1 MLATESRAS
10 GAVVQC
16 PSCAWTGPRTARGPI
31 PAHKVI
37 RLAGPGD
44 RLASRH
50 RGAAPVGPRPACAGP
65 MADRQIA
72 RAIARTFAAVRM
84 PDAARLSTTL
94 PPDLWASSALYRA
107 LAPMPWARYVV
118 TVLAPLDH
126 DGARRT
132 VVQAFHVRA
141 HAEAWAHACALA
153 LGPAGGSARTLGYVT
168 VGALDTRRK
177 RWETMARYHGRDLGL
192 ESPVTYTAI
201 DPGGVVV
208 RYTDPAHYPG
218 HGDAPSRD
226 AWDRIW

>member
-1 MLATESRAS
+1 MLATESRAD

-44 RLASRH
+44 RLASRY
-50 RGAAPVGPRPACAGP
+50 RGAAHAGPRPACGGP

-84 PDAARLSTTL
+84 PTARLSTTL
-94 PPDLWASSALYRA
+94 PPGLWTTGALYRA

-118 TVLAPLDH
+118 NVLAPIDH
-126 DGARRT
+126 DGARQT
-132 VVQAFHVRA
+132 VTQAFRDRTD
-141 HAEAWAHACALA
+141 AEAWAHACAMA
-153 LGPAGGSARTLGYVT
+153 LGPAGTSARTAGYVT

-177 RWETMARYHGRDLGL
+177 RWETMARYHGREIGL
-192 ESPVTYTAI
+192 DSPMFYTAI

-218 HGDAPSRD
+218 HGDEPSRD
-226 AWDRIW
+226 LWDRCW